1 MVSKLRVNEQGQVV
15 EVELKHALLEERR
28 VALQA
33 SEAHLSLSLT
43 VNRASLVES
52 LLVALST
59 TPARNL
65 LRKPRVHFEGE
76 AGIDAGGLTKE
87 MYTLFA
93 TELVVPEKCMLF
105 RACEAPGES
114 PCFLPAADF
123 DGDLTMYAP
132 VRLGARIFRC

>member
-1 MVSKLRVNEQGQVV
+1 M
-15 EVELKHALLEERR
+15 
-28 VALQA
+28 ALQA

-52 LLVALST
+52 LLVALSN

>member
-1 MVSKLRVNEQGQVV
+1 M
-15 EVELKHALLEERR
+15 
-28 VALQA
+28 
-33 SEAHLSLSLT
+33 
-43 VNRASLVES
+43 
-52 LLVALST
+52 
-59 TPARNL
+59 
-65 LRKPRVHFEGE
+65 

-132 VRLGARIFRC
+132 VRLGARFFSLAADSCPKPYTVLLVVWVDSAILDYLWFAGTKVSASCLRRFCWMACQSACHSRPH

>member
-1 MVSKLRVNEQGQVV
+1 M
-15 EVELKHALLEERR
+15 
-28 VALQA
+28 
-33 SEAHLSLSLT
+33 
-43 VNRASLVES
+43 
-52 LLVALST
+52 
-59 TPARNL
+59 
-65 LRKPRVHFEGE
+65 

-132 VRLGARIFRC
+132 VRLGTRIFRC